1 MIISG
6 KTRNA
11 VVKSTELLIDGSTD
25 VVDLVAI
32 STSLIEAEE
41 SRLTYL

>member
-1 MIISG
+1 MIISR
-6 KTRNA
+6 KTKNA

-41 SRLTYL
+41 SRLGYL